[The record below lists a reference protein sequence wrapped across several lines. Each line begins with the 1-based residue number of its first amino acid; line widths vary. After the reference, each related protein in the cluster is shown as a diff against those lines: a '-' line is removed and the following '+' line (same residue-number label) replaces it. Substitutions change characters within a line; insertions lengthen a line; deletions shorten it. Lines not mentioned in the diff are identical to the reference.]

1 MSATSFF
8 HGVTVSLVD
17 IGARTIS
24 VPSSSIIGVVDCFEP
39 DSQNLSPLQSGDYS
53 LGIDAISGTKAE
65 QIFDFTGK
73 SLATTKKIIIDSV
86 NITNDGEETIT
97 AEVIAEKIVET
108 TFANYDV
115 SIIENEPTKLKFIA
129 KQVGVKTALTAT
141 SDDND
146 NFADALNAEVITL
159 GTNAVSGVASEQ
171 VFDFTN
177 INVKKDCKVVIGEKS
192 FTASANANGATLATA
207 FVASGDTQNWTLSI
221 VDNSKVK
228 FTAKNVGLTDE
239 LSGYTTGEL
248 ARANQAVLINS
259 KTEAVKNFGE
269 NALITKDLNAI
280 FEQSKAVVIAV
291 GVKQGASLNETI
303 SNIIGTTKADGTRTG
318 LQALL
323 DGKSLYNAQPR
334 LLTAPGWSANLAVAT
349 AMNSLAEKLRAIA
362 IVDTADGDY
371 SQAIQYAENFGS
383 KRIFMVYPAVKYFDT
398 TQNDYVSS
406 PASPY
411 VAGLFAKTDDAYG
424 FWASPSNKEINGI
437 TGTTKQVEFLDGD
450 ETCRANLLNNAFIS
464 TIIRDDGYRLWGN
477 RTLSADQKWSF
488 VTRVRTLDIVMD
500 AILYGHKWAVDRSIT
515 KTYIK
520 DVTEG
525 LNNFMRDLKNQGAI
539 VNFEVYA
546 DPELN
551 TASQLEQGKVYWNI
565 RFTDV
570 PPAENPIFRV
580 EVTNEWLTEVLSS
593 E

>member
-17 IGARTIS
+17 VGARTIAI
-24 VPSSSIIGVVDCFEP
+24 PSSSIIGLVDIFEP
-39 DSQNLSPLQSGDYS
+39 DTFELSPLTSGDYS
-53 LGIDAISGTKAE
+53 LGIDAVSGTKSE
-65 QIFDFTGK
+65 QVIDFVGK
-73 SLATTKKIIIDSV
+73 SLATTKKITIDGV
-86 NITNDGEETIT
+86 DITNSGDAGIDAVEIVEQILAATFSNWDVALVENQTTQLKFTAKAVGVKTLLSATSNDDDFETIT
-97 AEVIAEKIVET
+97 A
-108 TFANYDV
+108 
-115 SIIENEPTKLKFIA
+115 
-129 KQVGVKTALTAT
+129 TAT
-141 SDDND
+141 
-146 NFADALNAEVITL
+146 TL
-159 GTNAVSGVASEQ
+159 GTNAINGVASEQ

-192 FTASANANGATLATA
+192 FTAPANANGAALATA

-269 NALITKDLNAI
+269 NSLLTKDLNAI

-362 IVDTADGDY
+362 IVDTPDGDY
-371 SQAIQYAENFGS
+371 STAIQYAENFGS
-383 KRIFMVYPAVKYFDT
+383 KRIYMVYPAVKYFDT
-398 TQNDYVSS
+398 TISDYVSA

-450 ETCRANLLNNAFIS
+450 ETCRANLLNNAFIT

-515 KTYIK
+515 KTYVK

-580 EVTNEWLTEVLSS
+580 EVTNQWLTEVLES